1 MVASTFNA
9 APMRISVTQARWFRF
24 RRSGLGEP
32 FATPPET
39 ARRLLGVQA
48 QMSAAADIAFFNRTA
63 GVSPDSLAHARV
75 EARSVVRLWGQRH
88 TLHLY
93 AVDDWPLLCRVF
105 RDRESVTTKR
115 IAKAAL
121 LTEFRRL
128 VKRVERRVAAGERL
142 TYRDARSK
150 KLERILDTW
159 AVGYATFRQLV
170 RAGVV
175 CHGPDDG
182 VESTFVH
189 RRLWLPDLPWT
200 LPDADAAYVE
210 LTGRYFGTYGP
221 ATPGDLAFWCGTT
234 VTNAKRRIAAAGG
247 RIAEVTVDGHPAHC
261 RTEDLEVVAEKP
273 PPAGQ
278 WPVKLLHR
286 FDPLLL
292 GTKDKTWLIEPRYY
306 KQVWRSAGHIDA
318 VVLVGGR
325 IAGTWRYDKQAK
337 GLRITVK
344 PFEPFSRRVDRA
356 VGIQASAL
364 ARFMGLDLLEL
375 TS

>member
-1 MVASTFNA
+1 
-9 APMRISVTQARWFRF
+9 
-24 RRSGLGEP
+24 
-32 FATPPET
+32 
-39 ARRLLGVQA
+39 
-48 QMSAAADIAFFNRTA
+48 MSAAADIAFFNRTA
-63 GVSPDSLAHARV
+63 GGSPDSLAHARV

-93 AVDDWPLLCRVF
+93 AVDDWPLLCTVF
-105 RDRESVTTKR
+105 RGRESVTTKR

-121 LTEFRRL
+121 LPEFRRL
-128 VKRVERRVAAGERL
+128 VRRVERRLAAGERL

-159 AVGYATFRQLV
+159 AVGNAAFRQLV
-170 RAGVV
+170 RAGVA

-189 RRLWLPDLPWT
+189 RRWWLPDLPWT
-200 LPDADAAYVE
+200 LPDADAAHVA
-210 LTGRYFGTYGP
+210 LTCRYLGTYGP
-221 ATPGDLAFWCGTT
+221 ATPRDLAFWCGTT
-234 VTNAKRRIAAAGG
+234 VTNANRWIAAAGG
-247 RIAEVTVDGHPAHC
+247 RIADVTVDGRPAHC
-261 RTEDLEVVAEKP
+261 RIEDLKAVAEKP

-292 GTKDKTWLIEPRYY
+292 ATKDKNWLIEPRYY
-306 KQVWRSAGHIDA
+306 KQVWRAAGHIDA

-325 IAGTWRYDKQAK
+325 IVGTWRYDKQAK
-337 GLRITVK
+337 VLRITVK

-364 ARFMGLDLLEL
+364 VRFMGLDLLEL

>member
-1 MVASTFNA
+1 
-9 APMRISVTQARWFRF
+9 
-24 RRSGLGEP
+24 
-32 FATPPET
+32 
-39 ARRLLGVQA
+39 
-48 QMSAAADIAFFNRTA
+48 MSAAADIAFFNRTA
-63 GVSPDSLAHARV
+63 GVSPDSLAQARV
-75 EARSVVRLWGQRH
+75 GTRSVVRLWGQRH

-93 AVDDWPLLCRVF
+93 AADDWPLLCTVF

-115 IAKAAL
+115 LAKAAL
-121 LTEFRRL
+121 LPEFRRL
-128 VKRVERRVAAGERL
+128 VKRVERRLAAGERL
-142 TYRDARSK
+142 TYRDASSK
-150 KLERILDTW
+150 KLEGTLDEW
-159 AVGYATFRQLV
+159 GGVGYATFRQLV

-189 RRLWLPDLPWT
+189 RRSWLPDLPWT
-200 LPDADAAYVE
+200 VPDPSAAYVE
-210 LTGRYFGTYGP
+210 LTCRYLGTYGP
-221 ATPGDLAFWCGTT
+221 ATPRDLAFWCGATI
-234 VTNAKRRIAAAGG
+234 TNAEHWIAAAGG
-247 RIAEVTVDGHPAHC
+247 RIADVTVDGQPAHC

-292 GTKDKTWLIEPRYY
+292 GTKDKSWLIEPRYY
-306 KQVWRSAGHIDA
+306 KRVWRSAGHIDA

-325 IAGTWRYDKQAK
+325 IAGTWRYDKQTK

-356 VGIQASAL
+356 VALQARTL